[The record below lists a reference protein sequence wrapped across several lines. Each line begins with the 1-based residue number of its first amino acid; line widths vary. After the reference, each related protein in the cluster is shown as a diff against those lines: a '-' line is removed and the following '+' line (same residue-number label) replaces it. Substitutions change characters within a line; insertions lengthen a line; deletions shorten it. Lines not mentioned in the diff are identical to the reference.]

1 MRSRG
6 VIARVPAK
14 VNLQLAVGPL
24 GTDGFHEVTTVFQA
38 ISLFDDV
45 TVETAA
51 ENNGISIQVTG
62 QTSTGVPSDSSNLAV
77 KAATLM
83 IKNYDLPSDINI
95 KLKKEIPVAGGMAG
109 GSADAAGEI
118 PVAGGMAGGSA
129 DAAGVIV
136 GLDSLFELGLSRDE
150 MEMVGSKI
158 GADVPFSICGGVAIG
173 TGRGD
178 QITPALFKGS
188 YNWVLALS
196 GQGLATPSVYAECD
210 RLREGLSI
218 STPVVSEQLMQALRA
233 GDAKALG
240 KSLSNDLQPAAC
252 SLRPALRLVLDVGLD
267 YGALGGIV
275 SGSGPTVAFLV
286 KDDEHAMDLT
296 VALSSSGV
304 ISSVVRA
311 SGAVAGARI
320 IESF

>member
-6 VIARVPAK
+6 VTARVPAK
-14 VNLQLAVGPL
+14 VNLQLSVGPL
-24 GTDGFHEVTTVFQA
+24 GSDGFHEVTTVFQA

-45 TVETAA
+45 TVATADKG
-51 ENNGISIQVTG
+51 EGIKISITG
-62 QTSTGVPSDSSNLAV
+62 QTSGGVPADNSNLAV
-77 KAATLM
+77 KAAQLM
-83 IKNYDLPSDINI
+83 IKNYDLPEDLVI
-95 KLKKEIPVAGGMAG
+95 KLKK
-109 GSADAAGEI
+109 EI

-136 GLDSLFELGLSRDE
+136 GLDSLFELGLSRDV
-150 MEMVGSKI
+150 MESVGSKI
-158 GADVPFSICGGVAIG
+158 GSDVPFSICGGVAIG

-178 QITPALFKGS
+178 QITPALAKGS

-196 GQGLATPSVYAECD
+196 GQGLATPSVYQECD

-218 STPVVSEQLMQALRA
+218 AAPVVSEPLMQALRA

-240 KSLSNDLQPAAC
+240 KALTNELQPAAC
-252 SLRPALRLVLDVGLD
+252 SLRPALRLVLDVGVD

-286 KDDEHAMDLT
+286 SDDDHAMDLT

-304 ISSVVRA
+304 VSSVVRA
-311 SGAVAGARI
+311 SGPTNGARI

>member
-6 VIARVPAK
+6 VVARVPAK
-14 VNLQLAVGPL
+14 VNLQLSVGPL
-24 GTDGFHEVTTVFQA
+24 GSDGFHEVTTVFQA
-38 ISLFDDV
+38 ISLYDDV
-45 TVETAA
+45 TVATAPDGDGI
-51 ENNGISIQVTG
+51 NISISG
-62 QTSTGVPSDSSNLAV
+62 QTSSGVPADSSNLAV
-77 KAATLM
+77 KAAELM
-83 IKNYDLPSDINI
+83 IKNYDLPADLII
-95 KLKKEIPVAGGMAG
+95 KLKK
-109 GSADAAGEI
+109 EI

-150 MEMVGSKI
+150 MEIVGSKI
-158 GADVPFSICGGVAIG
+158 GSDVPFSICGGVAIG

-178 QITPALFKGS
+178 QITPALSKGS

-196 GQGLATPSVYAECD
+196 GQGLSTPSVYQECD

-218 STPVVSEQLMQALRA
+218 SAPLVSEPLMQALRA

-240 KSLSNDLQPAAC
+240 KALTNELQPAAC
-252 SLRPALRLVLDVGLD
+252 SLRPALRLVLDVGID

-286 KDDEHAMDLT
+286 SDDEHAMDLT
-296 VALSSSGV
+296 VALSASGV
-304 ISSVVRA
+304 VSSVVRA
-311 SGAVAGARI
+311 IGPAHGARI

>member
-6 VIARVPAK
+6 VTARVPAK
-14 VNLQLAVGPL
+14 VNLQLSVGPL
-24 GTDGFHEVTTVFQA
+24 GADGFHEVTTVFQA

-45 TVETAA
+45 TVATA
-51 ENNGISIQVTG
+51 EKGEGIKISITG
-62 QTSTGVPSDSSNLAV
+62 QTSGGVPADNSNLAV
-77 KAATLM
+77 KAAQLM
-83 IKNYDLPSDINI
+83 IKNYDLPEDLVI
-95 KLKKEIPVAGGMAG
+95 KLKK
-109 GSADAAGEI
+109 EI

-136 GLDSLFELGLSRDE
+136 GLDSLFELGLSRDV
-150 MEMVGSKI
+150 MESVGSKI
-158 GADVPFSICGGVAIG
+158 GSDVPFSICGGVAIG

-178 QITPALFKGS
+178 QITPALAKGS

-196 GQGLATPSVYAECD
+196 GQGLATPSVYQECD

-218 STPVVSEQLMQALRA
+218 AAPVVSEPLMQALRA

-240 KSLSNDLQPAAC
+240 KALTNELQPAAC
-252 SLRPALRLVLDVGLD
+252 SLRPALRLVLDVGVD

-286 KDDEHAMDLT
+286 SDDDHAMDLT

-304 ISSVVRA
+304 VSSVVRA
-311 SGAVAGARI
+311 SGPTNGARI

>member
-1 MRSRG
+1 MKSRG
-6 VIARVPAK
+6 VTARVPAK
-14 VNLQLAVGPL
+14 VNLQLSVGPL
-24 GTDGFHEVTTVFQA
+24 GSDGFHEVTTVFQA

-45 TVETAA
+45 TVATTPTGE
-51 ENNGISIQVTG
+51 GIKISISG
-62 QTSTGVPSDSSNLAV
+62 QTSGGVPADNSNLAV
-77 KAATLM
+77 KAAQLM
-83 IKNYDLPSDINI
+83 IKNYNLPEDLVI
-95 KLKKEIPVAGGMAG
+95 KLKK
-109 GSADAAGEI
+109 EI

-136 GLDSLFELGLSRDE
+136 GLDSLFELGLSRDV
-150 MEMVGSKI
+150 MESVGSKI
-158 GADVPFSICGGVAIG
+158 GSDVPFSICGGVAIG

-178 QITPALFKGS
+178 QITPALAKGS

-196 GQGLATPSVYAECD
+196 GQGLATPSVYQECD

-218 STPVVSEQLMQALRA
+218 APPVVSEPLMQALRA

-240 KSLSNDLQPAAC
+240 KALTNELQPAAC
-252 SLRPALRLVLDVGLD
+252 SLRPALRLVLDVGVD

-286 KDDEHAMDLT
+286 SDDEHAMDLT

-304 ISSVVRA
+304 VSSVVRA
-311 SGAVAGARI
+311 SGPTNGARI

>member
-6 VIARVPAK
+6 VTARVPAK
-14 VNLQLAVGPL
+14 VNLQLSVGPL
-24 GTDGFHEVTTVFQA
+24 GPDGFHEVTTVFQA

-45 TVETAA
+45 TVATANKGA
-51 ENNGISIQVTG
+51 GIKISITG
-62 QTSTGVPSDSSNLAV
+62 QTSGGVPADNSNLAV
-77 KAATLM
+77 KAAQLM
-83 IKNYDLPSDINI
+83 IKNYDLPEDLVI
-95 KLKKEIPVAGGMAG
+95 KLKK
-109 GSADAAGEI
+109 EI

-136 GLDSLFELGLSRDE
+136 GLDSLFELGLSRDV
-150 MEMVGSKI
+150 MESVGSKI
-158 GADVPFSICGGVAIG
+158 GSDVPFSICGGVAIG

-178 QITPALFKGS
+178 QITPALAKGS

-196 GQGLATPSVYAECD
+196 GQGLATPSVYQECD

-218 STPVVSEQLMQALRA
+218 APPVVSEPLMQALRA

-240 KSLSNDLQPAAC
+240 KALTNELQPAAC
-252 SLRPALRLVLDVGLD
+252 SLRPALKLVLDVGVD

-286 KDDEHAMDLT
+286 SDDEHAMDLT

-304 ISSVVRA
+304 VSSVVRA
-311 SGAVAGARI
+311 TGPVAGARI

>member
-6 VIARVPAK
+6 VVARVPAK
-14 VNLQLAVGPL
+14 VNLQLSVGPL
-24 GTDGFHEVTTVFQA
+24 GADGYHEVTSVFQA

-45 TVETAA
+45 TVATALP
-51 ENNGISIQVTG
+51 GTGITISITG
-62 QTSTGVPSDSSNLAV
+62 DTAHGVPTDSSNLAI
-77 KAATLM
+77 KAAQLM
-83 IKNYDLPSDINI
+83 AKTYDLPPDLII
-95 KLKKEIPVAGGMAG
+95 KLKK
-109 GSADAAGEI
+109 EI

-136 GLDSLFELGLSRDE
+136 GLDSLFELGISRDE
-150 MEMVGSKI
+150 MESVGSKI
-158 GADVPFSICGGVAIG
+158 GSDVPFSICGGVAIG

-178 QITPALFKGS
+178 QITPALAKGS

-196 GQGLATPSVYAECD
+196 GQGLSTPSVYQECD

-218 STPVVSEQLMQALRA
+218 ATPQVSEPLMQALRA

-240 KSLSNDLQPAAC
+240 KALSNELQSAAS
-252 SLRPALRLVLDVGLD
+252 SLRPALRLVLDVGVD

-286 KDDEHAMDLT
+286 TDDEHAMDLT

-304 ISSVVRA
+304 VSSVVRA
-311 SGAVAGARI
+311 TGPVAGARI

>member
-6 VIARVPAK
+6 VTARVPAK
-14 VNLQLAVGPL
+14 VNLQLSVGPL
-24 GTDGFHEVTTVFQA
+24 GSDGFHEVTTVFQA

-45 TVETAA
+45 TVATADKG
-51 ENNGISIQVTG
+51 EGIKISITG
-62 QTSTGVPSDSSNLAV
+62 QPSGGVPADNSNLAV
-77 KAATLM
+77 KAAQLM
-83 IKNYDLPSDINI
+83 IKNYDLPQDLVI
-95 KLKKEIPVAGGMAG
+95 KLKK
-109 GSADAAGEI
+109 EI

-136 GLDSLFELGLSRDE
+136 GLDSLFELGLSRDV
-150 MEMVGSKI
+150 MESVGSKI
-158 GADVPFSICGGVAIG
+158 GSDVPFSICGGVAIG

-178 QITPALFKGS
+178 QITPALAKGS

-196 GQGLATPSVYAECD
+196 GQGLATPSVYQECD

-218 STPVVSEQLMQALRA
+218 AAPVVSEPLMQALRA

-240 KSLSNDLQPAAC
+240 KALTNELQPAAC
-252 SLRPALRLVLDVGLD
+252 SLRPALRLVLDVGVD

-286 KDDEHAMDLT
+286 SDDDHAMDLT

-304 ISSVVRA
+304 VSSVVRA
-311 SGAVAGARI
+311 SGPTNGARI

>member
-1 MRSRG
+1 
-6 VIARVPAK
+6 VPAK
-14 VNLQLAVGPL
+14 VNLQLSVGPL
-24 GTDGFHEVTTVFQA
+24 GSDGFHEVTTVFQA

-45 TVETAA
+45 TVATAL
-51 ENNGISIQVTG
+51 EGEGIKISISG
-62 QTSTGVPSDSSNLAV
+62 QTSSGVPADSSNLAV
-77 KAATLM
+77 KAAELM
-83 IKNYDLPSDINI
+83 IKNYDLPADLII
-95 KLKKEIPVAGGMAG
+95 KLKK
-109 GSADAAGEI
+109 EI

-150 MEMVGSKI
+150 MEIVGSKI
-158 GADVPFSICGGVAIG
+158 GSDVPFSICGGVAIG

-178 QITPALFKGS
+178 QITPALSKGS

-196 GQGLATPSVYAECD
+196 GQGLSTPSVYQECD

-218 STPVVSEQLMQALRA
+218 SAPLVSEPLMQALRA

-240 KSLSNDLQPAAC
+240 KALTNELQPAAC
-252 SLRPALRLVLDVGLD
+252 SLRPALRLVLDVGID

-286 KDDEHAMDLT
+286 SDDEHAMDLT
-296 VALSSSGV
+296 VALSASGV
-304 ISSVVRA
+304 VSSVVRA
-311 SGAVAGARI
+311 TGPAHGARI

>member
-6 VIARVPAK
+6 VTARVPAK
-14 VNLQLAVGPL
+14 VNLQLSVGPL
-24 GTDGFHEVTTVFQA
+24 GADGFHEVTTVFQA

-45 TVETAA
+45 TVATAQKG
-51 ENNGISIQVTG
+51 EGIKISITG
-62 QTSTGVPSDSSNLAV
+62 QTSGGVPADNSNLAV
-77 KAATLM
+77 KAAQLM
-83 IKNYDLPSDINI
+83 IKNYNLPEDLVI
-95 KLKKEIPVAGGMAG
+95 KLKK
-109 GSADAAGEI
+109 EI

-136 GLDSLFELGLSRDE
+136 GLDSLFELGLSRDV
-150 MEMVGSKI
+150 MESVGSKI
-158 GADVPFSICGGVAIG
+158 GSDVPFSICGGVAIG

-178 QITPALFKGS
+178 QITPALAKGS

-196 GQGLATPSVYAECD
+196 GQGLATPSVYQECD

-218 STPVVSEQLMQALRA
+218 APPVVSEPLMQALRA

-240 KSLSNDLQPAAC
+240 KALSNELQPAAC
-252 SLRPALRLVLDVGLD
+252 SLRPALRLVLDVGID

-286 KDDEHAMDLT
+286 SDDEHAMDLT

-304 ISSVVRA
+304 VSSVVRA
-311 SGAVAGARI
+311 SGPTNGARI

>member
-6 VIARVPAK
+6 VTARVPAK
-14 VNLQLAVGPL
+14 VNLQLSVGPL
-24 GTDGFHEVTTVFQA
+24 GPDGFHEVTTVFQA

-45 TVETAA
+45 TVATANKGA
-51 ENNGISIQVTG
+51 GIKISITG
-62 QTSTGVPSDSSNLAV
+62 QTSGGVPADNSNLAV
-77 KAATLM
+77 KAAQLM
-83 IKNYDLPSDINI
+83 IKNYDLPEDLVI
-95 KLKKEIPVAGGMAG
+95 KLKK
-109 GSADAAGEI
+109 EI

-136 GLDSLFELGLSRDE
+136 GLDSLFELGLSRDV
-150 MEMVGSKI
+150 MESVGSKI
-158 GADVPFSICGGVAIG
+158 GSDVPFSICGGVAIG

-178 QITPALFKGS
+178 QITPALAKGS

-196 GQGLATPSVYAECD
+196 GQGLATPSVYQECD

-218 STPVVSEQLMQALRA
+218 APPVVSEPLMQALRA

-240 KSLSNDLQPAAC
+240 KALTNELQPAAC
-252 SLRPALRLVLDVGLD
+252 SLRPTLRLVLDVGVD

-286 KDDEHAMDLT
+286 SDDEHAMDLT

-304 ISSVVRA
+304 VSSVVRA
-311 SGAVAGARI
+311 SGPTNGARI

>member
-24 GTDGFHEVTTVFQA
+24 GNDGFHEVTTVFQA

-83 IKNYDLPSDINI
+83 IKNYDLPNDINI
-95 KLKKEIPVAGGMAG
+95 KLKK
-109 GSADAAGEI
+109 EI

-311 SGAVAGARI
+311 TGAVAGARI

>member
-24 GTDGFHEVTTVFQA
+24 GNDGFHEVTTVFQA

-51 ENNGISIQVTG
+51 ENNGISIQITG

-95 KLKKEIPVAGGMAG
+95 KLKK
-109 GSADAAGEI
+109 EI

-311 SGAVAGARI
+311 TGAVAGARI

>member
-6 VIARVPAK
+6 VTARVPAK
-14 VNLQLAVGPL
+14 VNLQLSVGPL
-24 GTDGFHEVTTVFQA
+24 GADGFHEVTTVFQA

-45 TVETAA
+45 TVATANKGA
-51 ENNGISIQVTG
+51 GIKISITG
-62 QTSTGVPSDSSNLAV
+62 QTSGGVPADNSNLAV
-77 KAATLM
+77 KAAQLM
-83 IKNYDLPSDINI
+83 IKNYDLPEDLVI
-95 KLKKEIPVAGGMAG
+95 KLKK
-109 GSADAAGEI
+109 EI

-136 GLDSLFELGLSRDE
+136 GLDSLFELGLSRDV
-150 MEMVGSKI
+150 MESVGSKI
-158 GADVPFSICGGVAIG
+158 GSDVPFSICGGVAIG

-178 QITPALFKGS
+178 QITPALAKGS

-196 GQGLATPSVYAECD
+196 GQGLATPSVYQECD

-218 STPVVSEQLMQALRA
+218 APPVVSEPLMQALRA

-240 KSLSNDLQPAAC
+240 KALTNELQPAAC
-252 SLRPALRLVLDVGLD
+252 SLRPALKLVLDVGVD

-286 KDDEHAMDLT
+286 SDDEHAMDLT

-304 ISSVVRA
+304 VSSVVRA
-311 SGAVAGARI
+311 SGPTNGARI

>member
-6 VIARVPAK
+6 VVARVPAK
-14 VNLQLAVGPL
+14 VNLQLSVGPL
-24 GTDGFHEVTTVFQA
+24 ASDGYHEVTTVFQA

-45 TVETAA
+45 SLATAPVG
-51 ENNGISIQVTG
+51 NGLSIDITG
-62 QTSTGVPSDSSNLAV
+62 QTSNGVPADSSNLAIR
-77 KAATLM
+77 AAKLM
-83 IKNYDLPSDINI
+83 IKNYDLPADLAI
-95 KLKKEIPVAGGMAG
+95 KLKK
-109 GSADAAGEI
+109 EI

-150 MEMVGSKI
+150 MESVGSKI
-158 GADVPFSICGGVAIG
+158 GSDVPFSICGGVAIG
-173 TGRGD
+173 SGRGD
-178 QITPALFKGS
+178 QITPALAKGN
-188 YNWVLALS
+188 YFWVLALS
-196 GQGLATPSVYAECD
+196 NQGLATPSVYQECD

-218 STPVVSEQLMQALRA
+218 ATPQVSEPLMQALRA

-240 KSLSNDLQPAAC
+240 KALSNDLQSAAC
-252 SLRPALRLVLDVGLD
+252 SLRPALRLVLDVGVD

-286 KDDEHAMDLT
+286 SSDEHAMDLT
-296 VALSSSGV
+296 VALSASRV
-304 ISSVVRA
+304 VSSVARA
-311 SGAVAGARI
+311 TGPVSGARI

>member
-6 VIARVPAK
+6 VTARVPAK
-14 VNLQLAVGPL
+14 VNLQLSVGPL
-24 GTDGFHEVTTVFQA
+24 GADGFHEVTTVFQA

-45 TVETAA
+45 TVATADK
-51 ENNGISIQVTG
+51 GDGIKISITG
-62 QTSTGVPSDSSNLAV
+62 QTSGGVPADNSNLAV
-77 KAATLM
+77 KAAQLM
-83 IKNYDLPSDINI
+83 IKNYDLPEDLVI
-95 KLKKEIPVAGGMAG
+95 KLKK
-109 GSADAAGEI
+109 EI

-136 GLDSLFELGLSRDE
+136 GLDSLFELGLSRDV
-150 MEMVGSKI
+150 MESVGSKI
-158 GADVPFSICGGVAIG
+158 GSDVPFSICGGVAIG

-178 QITPALFKGS
+178 QITPALAKGS

-196 GQGLATPSVYAECD
+196 GQGLATPSVYQECD

-218 STPVVSEQLMQALRA
+218 APPVVSEPLMQALRA

-240 KSLSNDLQPAAC
+240 KALTNELQPAAC
-252 SLRPALRLVLDVGLD
+252 SLRPALRLVLDVGVD

-286 KDDEHAMDLT
+286 SDDEHAMDLT

-304 ISSVVRA
+304 VSSVVRA
-311 SGAVAGARI
+311 SGPTNGARI

>member
-14 VNLQLAVGPL
+14 VNLQLSVGPL
-24 GTDGFHEVTTVFQA
+24 GSDGYHEVTTVFQA

-45 TVETAA
+45 SVATAPVG
-51 ENNGISIQVTG
+51 NGLSIDITG
-62 QTSTGVPSDSSNLAV
+62 QTSNGVPADSSNLAIR
-77 KAATLM
+77 AAELM
-83 IKNYDLPSDINI
+83 IKNYDLPADLAI
-95 KLKKEIPVAGGMAG
+95 KLKK
-109 GSADAAGEI
+109 EI

-150 MEMVGSKI
+150 MESVGSKI
-158 GADVPFSICGGVAIG
+158 GSDVPFSICGGVAIG
-173 TGRGD
+173 SGRGD
-178 QITPALFKGS
+178 QITPALAKGN
-188 YNWVLALS
+188 YFWVLALS
-196 GQGLATPSVYAECD
+196 NQGLATPSVYQECD

-218 STPVVSEQLMQALRA
+218 ATPQVSEPLMQALRA

-240 KSLSNDLQPAAC
+240 KALSNDLQSAAC
-252 SLRPALRLVLDVGLD
+252 SLRPALRLVLDVGVD

-286 KDDEHAMDLT
+286 SSDEHAMDLT
-296 VALSSSGV
+296 VALSASGV
-304 ISSVVRA
+304 VSSVARA
-311 SGAVAGARI
+311 TGPVSGARI

>member
-1 MRSRG
+1 MRSNG
-6 VIARVPAK
+6 VVARVPAK
-14 VNLQLAVGPL
+14 VNLQLSVGPL
-24 GTDGFHEVTTVFQA
+24 GDDGFHEVTTVFQA

-45 TVETAA
+45 TVATAA
-51 ENNGISIQVTG
+51 ENSGLVISVTG
-62 QTSTGVPSDSSNLAV
+62 ETAKGVPADSSNLAI
-77 KAATLM
+77 KAAELM
-83 IKNYDLPSDINI
+83 IKEYELPSDLSI
-95 KLKKEIPVAGGMAG
+95 KLKK
-109 GSADAAGEI
+109 EI

-150 MEMVGSKI
+150 MELLGSKI
-158 GADVPFSICGGVAIG
+158 GSDVPFSICGGVAIG
-173 TGRGD
+173 SGRGD
-178 QITPALFKGS
+178 QITPALAKGN

-196 GQGLATPSVYAECD
+196 GQGLATPSVYQECD

-218 STPVVSEQLMQALRA
+218 SAPVVSEQIMQALRA

-240 KSLSNDLQPAAC
+240 KALTNELQPAAC
-252 SLRPALRLVLDVGLD
+252 SLRPALRLVLDVGID

-286 KDDEHAMDLT
+286 SNDDDAMDLT

-304 ISSVVRA
+304 VSSVVRA
-311 SGAVAGARI
+311 TGPVAGARI

>member
-6 VIARVPAK
+6 VVARVPAK
-14 VNLQLAVGPL
+14 VNLQLSVGPL
-24 GTDGFHEVTTVFQA
+24 GSDGFHEVTTVFQA

-45 TVETAA
+45 TVATAP
-51 ENNGISIQVTG
+51 EGDGIKISISG
-62 QTSTGVPSDSSNLAV
+62 QTSSGVPADSSNLAV
-77 KAATLM
+77 KAAELM
-83 IKNYDLPSDINI
+83 IKNYDLPADLII
-95 KLKKEIPVAGGMAG
+95 KLKK
-109 GSADAAGEI
+109 EI

-150 MEMVGSKI
+150 MEIVGSKI
-158 GADVPFSICGGVAIG
+158 GSDVPFSICGGVAIG

-178 QITPALFKGS
+178 QITPALSKGS

-196 GQGLATPSVYAECD
+196 GQGLSTPSVYQECD

-218 STPVVSEQLMQALRA
+218 SAPLVSEPLMQALRA

-240 KSLSNDLQPAAC
+240 KALTNELQPAAC
-252 SLRPALRLVLDVGLD
+252 SLRPALRLVLDVGID

-286 KDDEHAMDLT
+286 SDDEHAMELT
-296 VALSSSGV
+296 VALSASGV
-304 ISSVVRA
+304 VSSVVRA
-311 SGAVAGARI
+311 IGPAHGARI